1 MWVSASV
8 SVSDCLCLFNLN
20 LNSSLRR
27 VALRG
32 ECLNT
37 KEEVY
42 PESDEHTHMHLS
54 TDKKREFGNRS
65 NTQTPMD
72 QHTQIYVHTFSLC
85 KVCFI
90 LSTFKTQM
98 LPHSFQDMLS
108 FRCDSLSVCTSLAV
122 FGTLVFLFF
131 FNYTVFPH
139 AWYSRSPL
147 QIFIGD
153 DPVERTKRRGQRKWE
168 EGQPFSLYR
177 YQKTKTNQSTWPQF
191 TDGLSAVFVGDNGV
205 RRALPRYYNVSVR
218 VLGFTMS
225 WSRTIPCQRRL
236 CT

>member
-1 MWVSASV
+1 MSPYGGNVWTQRKKFIQRVMNTHTCISARTRKG
-8 SVSDCLCLFNLN
+8 
-20 LNSSLRR
+20 SLGTDRTRKPQWIYTHKYMSIHLVR
-27 VALRG
+27 VKYALSYRLLKPK
-32 ECLNT
+32 C
-37 KEEVY
+37 Y
-42 PESDEHTHMHLS
+42 PIASKT
-54 TDKKREFGNRS
+54 
-65 NTQTPMD
+65 
-72 QHTQIYVHTFSLC
+72 
-85 KVCFI
+85 CFHFAVI
-90 LSTFKTQM
+90 LS
-98 LPHSFQDMLS
+98 
-108 FRCDSLSVCTSLAV
+108 SVCTSLAV

>member
-1 MWVSASV
+1 MSPYGGNVWTQRKKFIQRVMNTHTCISARTRKG
-8 SVSDCLCLFNLN
+8 
-20 LNSSLRR
+20 SLGTNRTRKPQWIYTHKYMSIHLVR
-27 VALRG
+27 VKYALSYRLLKPK
-32 ECLNT
+32 C
-37 KEEVY
+37 Y
-42 PESDEHTHMHLS
+42 PIASKT
-54 TDKKREFGNRS
+54 
-65 NTQTPMD
+65 
-72 QHTQIYVHTFSLC
+72 
-85 KVCFI
+85 CFHFAVI
-90 LSTFKTQM
+90 LS
-98 LPHSFQDMLS
+98 
-108 FRCDSLSVCTSLAV
+108 SVCASLAV

>member
-1 MWVSASV
+1 MSPYGGNVWTQRKKFIQRVMNTHTCISTRTRKGSLGTDRTRKPQWIYTHKYMSIHLVRVKYALSYRPLKLKCYPIASK
-8 SVSDCLCLFNLN
+8 
-20 LNSSLRR
+20 
-27 VALRG
+27 
-32 ECLNT
+32 T
-37 KEEVY
+37 
-42 PESDEHTHMHLS
+42 
-54 TDKKREFGNRS
+54 
-65 NTQTPMD
+65 
-72 QHTQIYVHTFSLC
+72 
-85 KVCFI
+85 CFHFAVI
-90 LSTFKTQM
+90 LS
-98 LPHSFQDMLS
+98 
-108 FRCDSLSVCTSLAV
+108 SVCASLAV
-122 FGTLVFLFF
+122 FGTLVFFFF

>member
-1 MWVSASV
+1 MSPYGGNVWTQRKKFIQRVMNTHTCISARTRKG
-8 SVSDCLCLFNLN
+8 
-20 LNSSLRR
+20 SLGTNRTRKPQWIYTHKYMSIHLVR
-27 VALRG
+27 VKYALSYRLLKPK
-32 ECLNT
+32 C
-37 KEEVY
+37 Y
-42 PESDEHTHMHLS
+42 PIASKT
-54 TDKKREFGNRS
+54 
-65 NTQTPMD
+65 
-72 QHTQIYVHTFSLC
+72 
-85 KVCFI
+85 CFHFAVI
-90 LSTFKTQM
+90 LS
-98 LPHSFQDMLS
+98 
-108 FRCDSLSVCTSLAV
+108 SVCTSLAV

>member
-1 MWVSASV
+1 MSPYGGNVWTQRKKFIQRVMNTHTCISARTRKG
-8 SVSDCLCLFNLN
+8 
-20 LNSSLRR
+20 SLGTDRTR
-27 VALRG
+27 KPQWINTHKYMFIHLVCVKYALSYRHLKPK
-32 ECLNT
+32 C
-37 KEEVY
+37 Y
-42 PESDEHTHMHLS
+42 PIASKT
-54 TDKKREFGNRS
+54 
-65 NTQTPMD
+65 
-72 QHTQIYVHTFSLC
+72 
-85 KVCFI
+85 CFHFAVI
-90 LSTFKTQM
+90 LS
-98 LPHSFQDMLS
+98 
-108 FRCDSLSVCTSLAV
+108 SVCTSLAV
-122 FGTLVFLFF
+122 FGTLVFF

>member
-1 MWVSASV
+1 MSPYGGNVWTQRKKFIQRVMNTHTCISARTRKG
-8 SVSDCLCLFNLN
+8 
-20 LNSSLRR
+20 SLGTDRTRKPQWIYTHKYMSIHLVR
-27 VALRG
+27 VKYALSYRLLKPK
-32 ECLNT
+32 C
-37 KEEVY
+37 Y
-42 PESDEHTHMHLS
+42 PIASKT
-54 TDKKREFGNRS
+54 
-65 NTQTPMD
+65 
-72 QHTQIYVHTFSLC
+72 
-85 KVCFI
+85 CFHFAVI
-90 LSTFKTQM
+90 LS
-98 LPHSFQDMLS
+98 
-108 FRCDSLSVCTSLAV
+108 SVCASLAV

>member
-1 MWVSASV
+1 MSPYGGNVWTQRKKFIQRVMNTHTCISARTRKG
-8 SVSDCLCLFNLN
+8 
-20 LNSSLRR
+20 SLGTDRTRKPQWIYTHKYMSIHLVR
-27 VALRG
+27 VKYALSYLLLKPK
-32 ECLNT
+32 C
-37 KEEVY
+37 Y
-42 PESDEHTHMHLS
+42 PIASKT
-54 TDKKREFGNRS
+54 
-65 NTQTPMD
+65 
-72 QHTQIYVHTFSLC
+72 
-85 KVCFI
+85 CFHFAVI
-90 LSTFKTQM
+90 LS
-98 LPHSFQDMLS
+98 
-108 FRCDSLSVCTSLAV
+108 SVCTSLAV

-131 FNYTVFPH
+131 FNYTAFPH

>member
-1 MWVSASV
+1 MSPYGGNVWTQRKKFIQRVMNTHTCISARTRKG
-8 SVSDCLCLFNLN
+8 
-20 LNSSLRR
+20 SLGTDRTRKPQWIYTHKYMSIHLVR
-27 VALRG
+27 VKYALSYRLLKPK
-32 ECLNT
+32 C
-37 KEEVY
+37 Y
-42 PESDEHTHMHLS
+42 PIASKT
-54 TDKKREFGNRS
+54 
-65 NTQTPMD
+65 
-72 QHTQIYVHTFSLC
+72 
-85 KVCFI
+85 CFHFAVI
-90 LSTFKTQM
+90 LS
-98 LPHSFQDMLS
+98 
-108 FRCDSLSVCTSLAV
+108 SVCASLAV
-122 FGTLVFLFF
+122 FGTLVFFFF

>member
-1 MWVSASV
+1 MSASV

-42 PESDEHTHMHLS
+42 PESDEHTHMHLN
-54 TDKKREFGNRS
+54 TDEKREFGNRS
-65 NTQTPMD
+65 NTQTPVD
-72 QHTQIYVHTFSLC
+72 LHTQIYVHTFSPC

-122 FGTLVFLFF
+122 FGTLVFFF
-131 FNYTVFPH
+131 LITQYFLMPDTHDHLYKYLSVMTLWKGQKDEDRGSEKRGSLSVCIVT
-139 AWYSRSPL
+139 RK
-147 QIFIGD
+147 Q
-153 DPVERTKRRGQRKWE
+153 RQTK
-168 EGQPFSLYR
+168 
-177 YQKTKTNQSTWPQF
+177 
-191 TDGLSAVFVGDNGV
+191 
-205 RRALPRYYNVSVR
+205 
-218 VLGFTMS
+218 VLGHSSQTACPQCLLVTMAYGE
-225 WSRTIPCQRRL
+225 RCQDIIM
-236 CT
+236 

>member
-1 MWVSASV
+1 MSPYGGNVWTQRKKFIQRVMNTHTCISARTRKG
-8 SVSDCLCLFNLN
+8 
-20 LNSSLRR
+20 SLGTDRTRKPQWIYTHKYMSIHLVR
-27 VALRG
+27 VKYALSYRPLKLK
-32 ECLNT
+32 C
-37 KEEVY
+37 Y
-42 PESDEHTHMHLS
+42 PIASKT
-54 TDKKREFGNRS
+54 
-65 NTQTPMD
+65 
-72 QHTQIYVHTFSLC
+72 
-85 KVCFI
+85 CFHFAVI
-90 LSTFKTQM
+90 LS
-98 LPHSFQDMLS
+98 
-108 FRCDSLSVCTSLAV
+108 SVCASLAV

-131 FNYTVFPH
+131 FNYTAFPH